1 MGYKAADFIHHGR
14 QINNKTV
21 TEIDPRTIKVE
32 SCTSKKHAK
41 EQGRGVNVILS
52 HTSRMKLDMSQVDHF
67 LTFITGGHVVQDLPF
82 GEKVL
87 NLSTGESLKVP
98 NVIRMMIPQRIIQ
111 QYEQFCV
118 ETGYSPL
125 CRSTMRAILSE
136 CTASIRKSL
145 QGLDYLAVQSKY
157 IMS

>member
-1 MGYKAADFIHHGR
+1 MAD
-14 QINNKTV
+14 KL
-21 TEIDPRTIKVE
+21 TIKQLQKLLPGL
-32 SCTSKKHAK
+32 SRWKIALAKKHAK

-52 HTSRMKLDMSQVDHF
+52 HTPRIKLDMSQVDHF